1 VIVNAP
7 TVSILIPVYNRE
19 DFIAPCIESAL
30 SQTIADFEIIIVDN
44 ASTDKTW
51 EICKHYASSDSRVKV
66 FRNDTNLGPVKN
78 WRRCAEEA
86 QGKYGKILFSDDL
99 MAPDFLEHTLPKILN
114 PEVAFVVSGILL
126 GETLKSSF
134 EYLNIGFR
142 MLSNQEYFVELI
154 NRNITYSPGAAI
166 FRISDIKEN
175 LKLSFP
181 TRVQCNFGQNGAGPD
196 VMLYALTALKYKYAV
211 FIAENC
217 VFFRS
222 HSGSFS
228 VGNGKEEVQK
238 NYSISLAWFCK
249 AHLGRASWSKHVAN
263 TWLSR
268 VKKDKGIHSLNKLF
282 YELEGDIT
290 FFDYLRVCAY
300 IFFGIIRYIFKSLAF
315 IFNSKVHHF

>member
-1 VIVNAP
+1 MIMNAP

-19 DFIAPCIESAL
+19 EFIAPCIESAL

-51 EICKHYASSDSRVKV
+51 EICKHYASIDCRVKI

-78 WRRCAEEA
+78 WLRCAEEA
-86 QGKYGKILFSDDL
+86 HGKYGKILFSDDI
-99 MAPDFLEHTLPKILN
+99 MYPNFLELTLPRILN

-126 GETLKSSF
+126 GEKVKSSF
-134 EYLNIGFR
+134 EYLNIGFKK
-142 MLSNQEYFVELI
+142 LSNQEYFDKLI
-154 NRNITYSPGAAI
+154 NGDITYSPGAAI

-181 TRVQCNFGQNGAGPD
+181 TRVQCNFGGNGAGPD
-196 VMLYALTALKYKYAV
+196 VMLYALTALKYKYAI
-211 FIAENC
+211 FIEENC

-228 VGNGKEEVQK
+228 IGNGKEEVQK
-238 NYSISLAWFCK
+238 NYTISLAWFCK
-249 AHLGRASWSKHVAN
+249 AHLGNANWSKHVAN

-268 VKKDKGIHSLNKLF
+268 VKRDKAIYSLNKLC
-282 YELEGDIT
+282 YELEGNAT
-290 FFDYLRVCAY
+290 FFDFLRVC
-300 IFFGIIRYIFKSLAF
+300 IFIIFRIIVRILKKFFRNKLES
-315 IFNSKVHHF
+315 